1 MQPAKYKLQQAEECA
16 PLPQT
21 DRQAFGAPTCAL
33 TSLASMLAIRT
44 TCTGKRTSRRTLS
57 VTSLLGGERVCERLE
72 HRTWRGDSRIEQQ
85 QATRKQLPSSVTRR
99 SASST
104 FQGPAPLPRL
114 AGDVGTVVPAAAFNV
129 IAPGLTHLDSACR
142 HLNFQRS
149 RTKPQQV
156 KDLPS
161 IVP

>member
-1 MQPAKYKLQQAEECA
+1 MHSCCCEFLNSPRSRPAS
-16 PLPQT
+16 PNDDP
-21 DRQAFGAPTCAL
+21 
-33 TSLASMLAIRT
+33 
-44 TCTGKRTSRRTLS
+44 
-57 VTSLLGGERVCERLE
+57 
-72 HRTWRGDSRIEQQ
+72 W
-85 QATRKQLPSSVTRR
+85 R